1 MIRKRALSAVP
12 GTESDIF
19 LSTDDYNNNT
29 LIVRRVKTE
38 KSLFVLSLDTELG
51 WGYFDSSSFESMRD
65 LLMETRSC
73 VRKLL
78 ALLDTYSIAVTWAV
92 VGHLFLTRCSP
103 AGEDSHN
110 HVLQPQY
117 RWYPR
122 GWLSHDPYSDMEKDP
137 LYYAPDIIQD
147 IISARQ
153 PHEIGCHTFTHAILG
168 DPQCTREVARSQ
180 LEECK
185 HLAAE
190 MNIELVSLVFPRN
203 SIGHLDVLCELGF
216 KSFRGVEKRWYR
228 ALDQSSILGRGFHFL
243 DRLLAPTPPCYSEL
257 IVYSGRDGV
266 RHLVDIPSS
275 MFFPPFGGLWNAVS
289 LSRRVLQAKRGIAQA
304 VKRKGIFHLWFHPE
318 NLVSSP
324 LLLEGLEEILCTV
337 DGLRSD
343 GVLESCTMAEVASLV
358 ASRLEQ
364 SG

>member
-1 MIRKRALSAVP
+1 MIRQRALSTVP
-12 GTESDIF
+12 GTESDIS
-19 LSTDDYNNNT
+19 LGNSTYNNGT
-29 LIVRRVKTE
+29 LTIRRVKTD

-51 WGYFDSSSFESMRD
+51 WGYFDSSSFESMRNR
-65 LLMETRSC
+65 LMETRSC
-73 VRKLL
+73 VRQLL
-78 ALLDTYSIAVTWAV
+78 ALFDTYSIAVTWAL

-103 AGEDSHN
+103 AGEGSHN

-122 GWLSHDPYSDMEKDP
+122 GWLSHDPYSDVEKDP
-137 LYYAPDIIQD
+137 LYYAPDVVND

-168 DPQCTREVARSQ
+168 DPECTRDVARSQ

-185 HLAAE
+185 RLASE

-216 KSFRGVEKRWYR
+216 QSFRGVEKRWYR
-228 ALDQSSILGRGFHFL
+228 ALNQSSILGRGFHFL
-243 DRLLAPTPPCYSEL
+243 DRLLALTPPCYSEVL
-257 IVYSGRDGV
+257 VYSSRDGA
-266 RHLVDIPSS
+266 RHLVDIPAS

-289 LSRRVLQAKRGIAQA
+289 LSRRVLQAQRGIAEA

-324 LLLEGLEEILCTV
+324 LLLEGLEEILRAV
-337 DGLRSD
+337 DGLRAD
-343 GVLESCTMAEVASLV
+343 GVVECCTMAEAASLV
-358 ASRLEQ
+358 ASRLEPR
-364 SG
+364 G